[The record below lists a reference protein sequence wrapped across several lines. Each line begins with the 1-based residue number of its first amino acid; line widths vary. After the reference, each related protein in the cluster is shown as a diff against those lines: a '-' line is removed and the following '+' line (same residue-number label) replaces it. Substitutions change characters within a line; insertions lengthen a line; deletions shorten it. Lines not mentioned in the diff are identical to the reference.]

1 MSSTAPST
9 DPLGTAVHQLRELV
23 SRGFRFVHPRDQNGH
38 LIAVVGIR
46 AGKGVVDVVLL
57 EGESDAKAMRLPGD
71 ETNVLAPTTVLWE
84 TAGPAHEVLA
94 EVLAFSDEQVPDSG
108 RNEAA
113 AVDSGNGMSIGCW
126 IPTAPGTARWLT
138 PTV

>member
-1 MSSTAPST
+1 MSSTESRT

-23 SRGFRFVHPRDQNGH
+23 SRGFRFVHPRDQHGH
-38 LIAVVGIR
+38 LVAVVGIR

-71 ETNVLAPTTVLWE
+71 ETDVLAPTRVLWE

-94 EVLAFSDEQVPDSG
+94 ELLAFSDGQVPDSG
-108 RNEAA
+108 WNEATA
-113 AVDSGNGMSIGCW
+113 AGSGDGTTTGWW
-126 IPTAPGTARWLT
+126 IPIAPGTTRWLT